1 MVSVPED
8 RDGIEFAVM
17 IPQQAFW
24 VKKRL
29 HALYAAPNGGDLL
42 ILYHRGAGVTRE
54 KMHKGGGKSRAV
66 SGTACERGWGVG
78 ELKILHKVFL

>member
-1 MVSVPED
+1 MVSVPEG

-17 IPQQAFW
+17 IPQQALL

-29 HALYAAPNGGDLL
+29 HALYVAPHGGDLL
-42 ILYHRGAGVTRE
+42 ILYHRGAWVTRE

-66 SGTACERGWGVG
+66 SGTVRERDWGVG